1 MKFVVTLELQA
12 KNLQFL
18 TRSRLWPCKVTIERV
33 KVSDAPTYGS
43 NGRFIA
49 IPVVIF
55 DYINSAFRI
64 AFLLAILCTR
74 RAIRV
79 AASLNLLHF
88 GHVTF
93 ELLTRYQRRNW
104 LIRQRTVD
112 ANAFDWVERN
122 TRPWGVIWNY
132 GRTRNK
138 PSRNVKVCPSLE
150 SLHGADC
157 KKWDR
162 ISRTIDRWPAN
173 MGLLVGYLH
182 GRSLCCTW
190 QQAECINSCTTFY
203 SRQTWTMSMKMAL
216 EDHPGDCRQIYL
228 TNTLPKSHELTACKF
243 TPFSYG
249 TAPIIQQNGLW
260 YSGAMRTAQYERGK
274 QIAMS

>member
-1 MKFVVTLELQA
+1 MKVKGLILYQETMNKLVRQVTFEVTLELQA

-112 ANAFDWVERN
+112 ANAFD
-122 TRPWGVIWNY
+122 
-132 GRTRNK
+132 
-138 PSRNVKVCPSLE
+138 
-150 SLHGADC
+150 
-157 KKWDR
+157 
-162 ISRTIDRWPAN
+162 
-173 MGLLVGYLH
+173 
-182 GRSLCCTW
+182 
-190 QQAECINSCTTFY
+190 
-203 SRQTWTMSMKMAL
+203 
-216 EDHPGDCRQIYL
+216 
-228 TNTLPKSHELTACKF
+228 
-243 TPFSYG
+243 
-249 TAPIIQQNGLW
+249 
-260 YSGAMRTAQYERGK
+260 
-274 QIAMS
+274 